1 MVATVTSVGVRR
13 FGVFIV
19 LSQLF
24 PHIWCQI
31 GRGYQQN
38 HPNHVLG
45 SQLKYDSAS
54 TTVQTPQTG
63 KDKEFMRCSHFLR
76 EIMVPS

>member
-13 FGVFIV
+13 FGFFIV

-24 PHIWCQI
+24 PQIWCQI

-63 KDKEFMRCSHFLR
+63 KHNIS
-76 EIMVPS
+76 S